1 MCTLVYNSED
11 KKILITGNIPDDA
24 GVFAPEGVVVISF
37 ETESQMVKYINDNK
51 LTYVQSTE
59 TGNY

>member
-1 MCTLVYNSED
+1 MWTLVYNSED
-11 KKILITGNIPDDA
+11 KKILIAENIPDDA
-24 GVFAPEGVVVISF
+24 GIFSPDGVTVISF

-51 LTYVQSTE
+51 LTYGQSTE

>member
-1 MCTLVYNSED
+1 MWVLVYNSED
-11 KKILITGNIPDDA
+11 KKILIAENIPDDA

-37 ETESQMVKYINDNK
+37 ETESQMVKYIKRHN
-51 LTYVQSTE
+51 LTYGQRTE